1 MPDDVFRWVI
11 AIAVVLA
18 CVAFLVQAAIAIA
31 IYRVA
36 KRTQEKVVPMV
47 DRAEPILDTARQI
60 LIENRPRITE
70 ISTEA
75 VEMAKTA
82 RKQAAQISEL
92 LDDATGR
99 ARVRI
104 AQIDEKVE
112 GTVEQVEQVGDAVK
126 SAVLKPVREVNA
138 VLAGVK
144 AAVVT
149 YAQGGRRP
157 SVDHATQD
165 EEMFI

>member
-1 MPDDVFRWVI
+1 MPDDVFRLVV
-11 AIAVVLA
+11 AIAVILA
-18 CVAFLVQAAIAIA
+18 CIAFLAQAAVAIA
-31 IYRVA
+31 LYRVA

-47 DRAEPILDTARQI
+47 DKAEPILDSARQI

-75 VEMAKTA
+75 VEAAKSA
-82 RKQAAQISEL
+82 RKQVIQIGQL

-112 GTVEQVEQVGDAVK
+112 GTVEQVEQVGGAVK
-126 SAVLKPVREVNA
+126 TAVLKPVREVNA
-138 VLAGVK
+138 ILAGVK
-144 AAVVT
+144 AALVT